1 MIELVARPGLAQ
13 PPLHVCLS
21 SSHIDVKFQAENCD
35 KVTLFVI
42 RRKNNAASVTPNMR
56 HAKKP
61 AAGTVKVTLCTD
73 ERQRLQGKFVSNPAK
88 RNKFFSQ
95 KQQSESGGGG
105 AGGGG
110 VATNPNLVEDSEVIK
125 EALEHGLRHNNLLID
140 LDFDEVW
147 PINQFFFSF
156 LFATNH

>member
-1 MIELVARPGLAQ
+1 
-13 PPLHVCLS
+13 
-21 SSHIDVKFQAENCD
+21 
-35 KVTLFVI
+35 
-42 RRKNNAASVTPNMR
+42 MR

-105 AGGGG
+105 AGGG

-147 PINQFFFSF
+147 PLTQFFSVSF
-156 LFATNH
+156 FVTNHLFAWRANQ

>member
-1 MIELVARPGLAQ
+1 
-13 PPLHVCLS
+13 
-21 SSHIDVKFQAENCD
+21 
-35 KVTLFVI
+35 
-42 RRKNNAASVTPNMR
+42 MR
-56 HAKKP
+56 GHAKKP

-95 KQQSESGGGG
+95 KQQSESGGA
-105 AGGGG
+105 AGGC

-125 EALEHGLRHNNLLID
+125 EALEHGFRHNNLLID

-147 PINQFFFSF
+147 PINQFFSVSF
-156 LFATNH
+156 LQQIIDLPGG